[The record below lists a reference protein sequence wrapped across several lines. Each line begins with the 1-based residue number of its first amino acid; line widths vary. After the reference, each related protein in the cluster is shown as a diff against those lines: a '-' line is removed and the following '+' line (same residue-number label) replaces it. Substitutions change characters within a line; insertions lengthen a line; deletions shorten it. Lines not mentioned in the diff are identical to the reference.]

1 MANPISFSPSLLS
14 SDFAAFGQDAKMS
27 EEAGAEL
34 LHFDVMDGQFVPNI
48 TFGAGVVKALRPHS
62 KALFDVH
69 LMIETPDRYV
79 EDFARA
85 GSDIIT
91 VHAEACIHLQ
101 RVLSLI
107 RQCGAKAG
115 VALNPHTPLCILENV
130 LDDIDL
136 ILIMTVN
143 PGFGGQ
149 NFIPQSLPKV
159 LAARKMLDD
168 AQSKAWLEVDGGVNS
183 TTIGSIANAG
193 ADMFVAGSALFGHP
207 QGFHFALNELRSLAG
222 SAR

>member
-27 EEAGAEL
+27 AEAGAEL
-34 LHFDVMDGQFVPNI
+34 LHFDVMDGHFVPNI
-48 TFGAGVVKALRPHS
+48 TFGAGVVSALRPHS
-62 KALFDVH
+62 NALFDIH
-69 LMIETPDRYV
+69 LMIENPDRYV
-79 EDFARA
+79 ADFARA
-85 GSDIIT
+85 GADIIT
-91 VHAEACIHLQ
+91 VHAEACTHLQ
-101 RVLSLI
+101 RVLSMI
-107 RQCGAKAG
+107 RQSGAKAG

-130 LDDIDL
+130 LGDIDL

-149 NFIPQSLPKV
+149 SFIPQSIPKV
-159 LAARKMLDD
+159 RAAREMLDG

-207 QGFHFALNELRSLAG
+207 QGFEFALSELRSLAG